1 MATQRP
7 FTWRVE
13 NIPRGT
19 TDASLKQYFHSDDRK
34 FIEVKSLVPDVN
46 NYDGAGTLTAT
57 IIFNTPESREPRI
70 DNDEEITLD
79 KDFLGFTPLNE
90 TRSDAAAE
98 WVKGISIHS
107 FSFH

>member
-1 MATQRP
+1 MASHRP

-19 TDASLKQYFHSDDRK
+19 THTGLKQRFHSDDRQ

-46 NYDGAGTLTAT
+46 NYDGTGTLTAT
-57 IIFNTPESREPRI
+57 VLFNTLEQRMPRI
-70 DNDEEITLD
+70 DDDEDLTID

-90 TRSDAAAE
+90 AKSDAAAE
-98 WVKGISIHS
+98 
-107 FSFH
+107 